1 MHRLNSIDS
10 EPGRQQGCCPASPQ
24 EPNYH
29 PLWGWVKSHQVFLQ
43 AIIVWMLVCMP
54 YNVVTLVLYNQVSA
68 SSSETVLVTGN
79 NMTTGIEM
87 KVRNLRGFS
96 HTLQCDI
103 LFTQDPESSL
113 ESNFCGL
120 LNEDPSC
127 FTHANV
133 TTQCLSII
141 QQHVDWGP
149 YCQDPFF
156 SPECVLQ
163 HFQLDLLA
171 LIGKCKLYGKNENET
186 APQPNYTCHEPIDNF
201 NQWVVNARFWLEGVA
216 VIVVGIFGMAGNAL
230 TVLVLRRIETNV
242 MFNKL
247 LMSLG
252 KSTVF
257 DKKKNQKKSL
267 KKLN

>member
-1 MHRLNSIDS
+1 M
-10 EPGRQQGCCPASPQ
+10 
-24 EPNYH
+24 
-29 PLWGWVKSHQVFLQ
+29 
-43 AIIVWMLVCMP
+43 
-54 YNVVTLVLYNQVSA
+54 
-68 SSSETVLVTGN
+68 
-79 NMTTGIEM
+79 
-87 KVRNLRGFS
+87 
-96 HTLQCDI
+96 
-103 LFTQDPESSL
+103 
-113 ESNFCGL
+113 
-120 LNEDPSC
+120 
-127 FTHANV
+127 
-133 TTQCLSII
+133 QCLSIV

-257 DKKKNQKKSL
+257 DKKNPKKSL
-267 KKLN
+267 KHN